1 MDSNFCHGFFDQV
14 KVPCT
19 EDGLKAAKDLVEA
32 NIRVTMTGLYSVQQ
46 VHSS

>member
-19 EDGLKAAKDLVEA
+19 EDGLKAAKALVKA